1 MKKCYI
7 AGAVTGTTDFKQ
19 RFADAE
25 QDVTRMG
32 MIAVNPVTLTHYHD
46 KTWKSYMKECITALV
61 DCDCIYLLNG
71 WDKSK
76 GANIELEIAAS
87 LQYPVYHQ

>member
-7 AGAVTGTTDFKQ
+7 AGAVTGTNDFKE
-19 RFADAE
+19 RFDAAE
-25 QDVTRMG
+25 YKVIRMD
-32 MIAVNPVTLTHYHD
+32 MIPINPVTLPHKHN
-46 KTWKSYMKECITALV
+46 KEWKSYMKECISALM
-61 DCDCIYLLNG
+61 DCDCIFLLEG
-71 WDKSK
+71 WEKSK